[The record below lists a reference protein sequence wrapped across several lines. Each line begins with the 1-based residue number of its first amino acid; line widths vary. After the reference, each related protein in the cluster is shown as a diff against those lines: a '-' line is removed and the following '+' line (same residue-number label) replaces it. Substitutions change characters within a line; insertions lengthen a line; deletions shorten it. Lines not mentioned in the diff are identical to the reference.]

1 MAAITNPDCRANL
14 ILRAF
19 TSFAYTMSSRAL
31 RRLQKKQELEALE
44 GSDESDPEITTA
56 PQQNLFD
63 LVLGLVNSLQQPLFS
78 NTCRS

>member
-1 MAAITNPDCRANL
+1 MAAITNPDWRANL